1 MTVIVAGK
9 VYVDPAERD
18 RYVEGHQ
25 VIVERARAHPGCLD
39 VVIAADTLEP
49 GRVNIFEYWESEEV
63 LNAWRAISPRPTYSA
78 EIRDGEVFKHRVS
91 YSGPPFD

>member
-9 VYVDPAERD
+9 VYVDPEVRD

-25 VIVERARAHPGCLD
+25 VIAERARAHPGCLD
-39 VVIAADTLEP
+39 LVIAADTLEA

-63 LNAWRAISPRPTYSA
+63 LNAWRAISPTPSFTA
-78 EIRDGEVFKHRVS
+78 EIRDGEVFKHQVS
-91 YSGPPFD
+91 HSSPPFD

>member
-9 VYVDPAERD
+9 VYVDPEERD

-25 VIVERARAHPGCLD
+25 VIVEKARAHPGCLD
-39 VVIAADTLEP
+39 VVISADTLEG

-63 LNAWRAISPRPTYSA
+63 LNAWRAVSPAPTYSA
-78 EIRDGEVFKHRVS
+78 EIQGGEVFKHQVS
-91 YSGPPFD
+91 RSGPPFD